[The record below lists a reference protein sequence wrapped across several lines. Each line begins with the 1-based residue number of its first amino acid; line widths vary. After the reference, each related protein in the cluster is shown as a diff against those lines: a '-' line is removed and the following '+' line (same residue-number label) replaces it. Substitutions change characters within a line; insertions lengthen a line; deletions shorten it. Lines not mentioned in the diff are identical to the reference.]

1 MIFKRGNVR
10 IPLTGEV
17 SDFEGTMLLD
27 KTELEQTNTV
37 KQVKCIIFMIIY
49 LHILQLHHYAQYSH
63 NNKKNFFS
71 FFLNAP
77 CTHYSNNILLDK

>member
-10 IPLTGEV
+10 ISLTGEV

-49 LHILQLHHYAQYSH
+49 LHILQLHHYVQYSH
-63 NNKKNFFS
+63 NNKIGNYFF
-71 FFLNAP
+71 FFLLE
-77 CTHYSNNILLDK
+77 CTLHTIFK